1 MRVKHIEKLLNID
14 FYSKKC
20 IFVIYLIFHD
30 NRLQLKKHI
39 RNIALYP
46 FSLVYGLVIAIRN
59 WLFDIEIIR
68 STRFNIPI
76 ISVGNLAAGG
86 TGKTPHT
93 EFILSILKNEWKSA
107 VLSRGY
113 KRSTKGFILADENSN
128 CATLGDEPFQI
139 YQKFPDVT
147 VAVDEKR
154 VHGVKKLQELIP
166 NLQLVVLDDAFQ
178 HRYIQAGFSIL
189 LTDFA
194 NMYTRDMLLPA
205 GNLREWK
212 SGSKR
217 ADMIIVTKCPD
228 DFKPIDMRL
237 VETELKAE
245 TNQQLF
251 FSHFVYDEIV
261 PVFPDSFPEKW
272 NYQKVKEKNA
282 NVLLVAGIVS
292 PESIVI
298 HLNNFTDTVKTL
310 FFDDHHA
317 FQPKDFSLIS
327 QTFDKLPLSE
337 KILLVTEKDASRLV
351 SNPNFP
357 ETLKSRTFALP
368 IRVEILHDQESL
380 FIQKIKDYVI
390 EDSRNR

>member
-1 MRVKHIEKLLNID
+1 MV
-14 FYSKKC
+14 
-20 IFVIYLIFHD
+20 
-30 NRLQLKKHI
+30 
-39 RNIALYP
+39 
-46 FSLVYGLVIAIRN
+46 AIRN
-59 WLFDIEIIR
+59 WLFDQEIIR
-68 STRFNIPI
+68 STGFNIPI

-93 EFILSILKNEWKSA
+93 EFILSILKNDWKSA

-128 CATLGDEPFQI
+128 SSMLGDEPFQI
-139 YQKFPDVT
+139 HQKFSDVT

-166 NLQLVVLDDAFQ
+166 DLQLVVLDDAFQ

-194 NMYTRDMLLPA
+194 NLYTRDMLLPA

-217 ADMIIVTKCPD
+217 ADMIVVTKCPD

-237 VETELKAE
+237 IETELKAE

-251 FSHFVYDEIV
+251 FSHYVYDEII

-272 NYQKVKEKNA
+272 NYEKVKASNA

-298 HLNNFTDTVKTL
+298 HLNNYTDSVKTL
-310 FFDDHHA
+310 FFEDHHA
-317 FQPKDFSLIS
+317 FQSKDFSLIS
-327 QTFDKLPLSE
+327 QTFDKLPSSE
-337 KILLVTEKDASRLV
+337 KLLLVTEKDASRLV

-368 IRVEILHDQESL
+368 IRVEILHDQENL

-390 EDSRNR
+390 EDSRNC

>member
-1 MRVKHIEKLLNID
+1 MKN
-14 FYSKKC
+14 Y
-20 IFVIYLIFHD
+20 
-30 NRLQLKKHI
+30 I

-46 FSLVYGLVIAIRN
+46 FSLIYGLVVAVRN
-59 WLFDIEIIR
+59 WLFDQEIIR

-93 EFILSILKNEWKSA
+93 EFILSILKNDWKSA

-113 KRSTKGFILADENSN
+113 KRSTKGFILADNNSN
-128 CATLGDEPFQI
+128 SSILGDEPFQI
-139 YQKFPDVT
+139 QQKFSDVN
-147 VAVDEKR
+147 VAVDEER

-166 NLQLVVLDDAFQ
+166 DLQLVVLDDAFQ

-194 NMYTRDMLLPA
+194 NLYTRDWLLPA

-228 DFKPIDMRL
+228 DIKPIDMRL
-237 VETELKAE
+237 IQTELKAE

-251 FSHFVYDEIV
+251 FSHYVYDEIV
-261 PVFPDSFPEKW
+261 PVFPDSFPENW
-272 NYQKVKEKNA
+272 NYEKVKATSA

-298 HLNNFTDTVKTL
+298 HLNNYTNTVKTL
-310 FFDDHHA
+310 FFDDHHV
-317 FQPKDFSLIS
+317 FQTKDFNLIS
-327 QTFDKLPLSE
+327 QTFDKLASSE
-337 KILLVTEKDASRLV
+337 KLILVTEKDASRLV

-357 ETLKSRTFALP
+357 EKLKSRIFALP
-368 IRVEILHDQESL
+368 IRVEILHDEESL

-390 EDSRNR
+390 EDSRNC